1 MSYDKNPKTVLGN
14 RIFQNVYPQDI
25 KINVNSKNFI
35 EVNEGEIIYQL
46 GDNSDSL
53 YLLLKG
59 QVKIKVYDGVGGTS
73 LIKKFADDFFGEN
86 ELLEKTSRKSTA
98 IAVEKSLVYF
108 IGGNELSELTKNKTI
123 RAKLFNSTSAIRSAN
138 QKSFNKLENVNELNI
153 NEYNSIDASNDKSS
167 SSLASSSNKDDFDE
181 GNNNLSWNTSNT
193 DEFKDIFDD
202 KDLLDNNE
210 VDDYSFHD
218 AAEIV
223 YEKVDLSGKLD
234 QPENSLQNIHAD
246 ESELLFDTKE
256 TKNTN
261 DNSKDLIRDRV
272 KEEIKENIAESKDK
286 QEADS
291 VGSEE
296 DINSTPSISEE
307 SKLDDKEQIL
317 PENISE
323 ETSSVESNMAPQED
337 QEQLSNRDYHEI
349 TKAVIESIYDEIK
362 TPTEL
367 IKKYADLL
375 LQKSSSAVA
384 NKALQKIIDQSNNII
399 NSLQMH
405 ADYFSE
411 RMQLKTQVLYATNV
425 LNDIL
430 HLLAGYTEFR
440 KVKLFRKF
448 EADASLLIDKNLFYQ
463 ACLHIIKFLCENIE
477 GEGNIFVT
485 VSRTKETIIIEFKS
499 NGPKLPD
506 ELLKK
511 VSDYFMLKETPGLVF
526 AKKIIAE
533 HGGTILAQNSVDAG
547 PEIKVLLPIVK

>member
-25 KINVNSKNFI
+25 KINVYSKNFI

-167 SSLASSSNKDDFDE
+167 SSLASSSNKDDF
-181 GNNNLSWNTSNT
+181 
-193 DEFKDIFDD
+193 KDIFDD

-291 VGSEE
+291 VGSEG
-296 DINSTPSISEE
+296 DIKSTSSISEE

-323 ETSSVESNMAPQED
+323 ETLSVESNMAPQED

-411 RMQLKTQVLYATNV
+411 RMQLEQ
-425 LNDIL
+425 
-430 HLLAGYTEFR
+430 
-440 KVKLFRKF
+440 
-448 EADASLLIDKNLFYQ
+448 Q
-463 ACLHIIKFLCENIE
+463 
-477 GEGNIFVT
+477 
-485 VSRTKETIIIEFKS
+485 
-499 NGPKLPD
+499 
-506 ELLKK
+506 
-511 VSDYFMLKETPGLVF
+511 ML
-526 AKKIIAE
+526 
-533 HGGTILAQNSVDAG
+533 
-547 PEIKVLLPIVK
+547 

>member
-123 RAKLFNSTSAIRSAN
+123 CANLFNSTSAIRSAN
-138 QKSFNKLENVNELNI
+138 QKSFDKLENVNELNI

-167 SSLASSSNKDDFDE
+167 SSLASSFNKDDFNE
-181 GNNNLSWNTSNT
+181 GNNNLSWNTSNI
-193 DEFKDIFDD
+193 DEFKDVFDD
-202 KDLLDNNE
+202 KNLLDNNE
-210 VDDYSFHD
+210 VDNYSFD
-218 AAEIV
+218 DETEIV

-234 QPENSLQNIHAD
+234 QPENTLQNIPAN
-246 ESELLFDTKE
+246 ESESLFGTKE

-291 VGSEE
+291 VGSEG
-296 DINSTPSISEE
+296 DIKSTSSISEE

-323 ETSSVESNMAPQED
+323 ETLSVESNMAPQED

-526 AKKIIAE
+526 AKRITAE
-533 HGGTILAQNSVDAG
+533 HGGTILAQNSIDAG

>member
-1 MSYDKNPKTVLGN
+1 MSYDKNPKTVFGN

-35 EVNEGEIIYQL
+35 EVSEGEIIYQL

-73 LIKKFADDFFGEN
+73 LIKKFADDFCGEN
-86 ELLEKTSRKSTA
+86 ELLEKTPRKSTA

-223 YEKVDLSGKLD
+223 YEK
-234 QPENSLQNIHAD
+234 
-246 ESELLFDTKE
+246 
-256 TKNTN
+256 
-261 DNSKDLIRDRV
+261 
-272 KEEIKENIAESKDK
+272 

-375 LQKSSSAVA
+375 LQKSSSTLA
-384 NKALQKIIDQSNNII
+384 NKA
-399 NSLQMH
+399 
-405 ADYFSE
+405 
-411 RMQLKTQVLYATNV
+411 
-425 LNDIL
+425 
-430 HLLAGYTEFR
+430 
-440 KVKLFRKF
+440 
-448 EADASLLIDKNLFYQ
+448 
-463 ACLHIIKFLCENIE
+463 
-477 GEGNIFVT
+477 
-485 VSRTKETIIIEFKS
+485 
-499 NGPKLPD
+499 
-506 ELLKK
+506 
-511 VSDYFMLKETPGLVF
+511 
-526 AKKIIAE
+526 
-533 HGGTILAQNSVDAG
+533 
-547 PEIKVLLPIVK
+547 

>member
-25 KINVNSKNFI
+25 KINVYSKNFI

-59 QVKIKVYDGVGGTS
+59 QVKIKVYDSVGGIS

-86 ELLEKTSRKSTA
+86 ELLEKTPRKSTA

-123 RAKLFNSTSAIRSAN
+123 CANLFNSTSVIRSAN
-138 QKSFNKLENVNELNI
+138 QKSFDKLENVNELNI

-181 GNNNLSWNTSNT
+181 GNNNLSWNTSNI

-261 DNSKDLIRDRV
+261 DNSKDLIRDLV

-291 VGSEE
+291 VGSEG
-296 DINSTPSISEE
+296 DIKSTSSISEE

-323 ETSSVESNMAPQED
+323 ETLSVESNMAPQED

-533 HGGTILAQNSVDAG
+533 HGGTILAQNSVDAD

>member
-1 MSYDKNPKTVLGN
+1 MGYDKNPKTVLGN

-35 EVNEGEIIYQL
+35 GVNDGEIIYQL

-53 YLLLKG
+53 YLLLEG

-73 LIKKFADDFFGEN
+73 LIIKFADDFFGEN

-123 RAKLFNSTSAIRSAN
+123 RAKLFNSTSVIRSAN
-138 QKSFNKLENVNELNI
+138 QKSFDKLENVNELNI
-153 NEYNSIDASNDKSS
+153 NEYNSIDTSNDKSS

-181 GNNNLSWNTSNT
+181 GYNNVSWNTSNI
-193 DEFKDIFDD
+193 DEFKDICND
-202 KDLLDNNE
+202 KDLFDNNE
-210 VDDYSFHD
+210 VDNYSFD
-218 AAEIV
+218 DETEIV

-286 QEADS
+286 QEADR
-291 VGSEE
+291 VGAEE
-296 DINSTPSISEE
+296 DINSTLSISEE

-323 ETSSVESNMAPQED
+323 ETLSVESNMAPQED

-526 AKKIIAE
+526 AKRITAE
-533 HGGTILAQNSVDAG
+533 HGGTILAQNSIDAG

>member
-1 MSYDKNPKTVLGN
+1 MGYDKNPKTVLGN

-35 EVNEGEIIYQL
+35 GVNDGEIIYQL

-53 YLLLKG
+53 YLLLEG

-73 LIKKFADDFFGEN
+73 LIIKFADDFFGEN

-123 RAKLFNSTSAIRSAN
+123 RAKLFNSTSVIRSAN
-138 QKSFNKLENVNELNI
+138 QKSFDKLENVNELNI
-153 NEYNSIDASNDKSS
+153 NEYNSIDTSNDKSS

-181 GNNNLSWNTSNT
+181 GYNNVSWNTSNI
-193 DEFKDIFDD
+193 DEFKDICND
-202 KDLLDNNE
+202 KDLFDNNE
-210 VDDYSFHD
+210 LDNYSFD
-218 AAEIV
+218 DETEIV

-286 QEADS
+286 QEADR
-291 VGSEE
+291 VGAEE
-296 DINSTPSISEE
+296 DINSTLSISEE